1 MATDFIAIPDWFPW
15 QNQGAGCALADLN
28 GDGQL
33 ELIVLQVD
41 NPTGANQ
48 AYYRVGWAVDSTGQV
63 SAGWSPWI
71 AIPDWFSWDNQG
83 ADISVADLNGDGQPE
98 LIVLQIDSPEGAN
111 QGYYRVGW
119 SLDGAGQVT
128 GGWSPWI
135 AVPDW
140 FAWENQGA
148 GIAIA
153 DLDGNGRPELV
164 VFQVD
169 SPAGLN
175 AGHYRVGWN
184 LDAGGQVTGGWSEWM
199 RADWFSWENQGAG
212 IAIADLDGNGR
223 PELVVFQIDNPAN
236 ANQASYQIGWNL
248 DRQGRVTGGWSPW
261 VVVSGWFSCEN
272 QGAAIALADFN
283 GDGRPELLNV
293 FIDHPPA
300 GNQGFYRVL
309 DLEIDLDRA
318 ADFGT
323 CRLLPENSQV
333 LAVHAALLH
342 TDRVCFFAGSS
353 NNPANAG
360 SEFRGIV
367 WNFGDHSFTRSQV
380 PADVFCSGHAF
391 LADGRLLVA
400 GGTLE
405 YDFGHPFFGLRE
417 ALAFDADAEQWTAVP
432 SMAGG
437 RWYPTLITLGDGRVL
452 AISGLGEDGLLN
464 LVPEIFSAAT
474 GWTALPALTAWSAVP
489 DSSTRRVPLY
499 AHLFLLRDGRV
510 FYSGGQYGGNE
521 GLNPCLLDLVA
532 SSMTEVPGLIGHEA
546 QSHRNQAASVLLPP
560 AQDQRVMLIGGGAAD
575 AAAHATTEAINNVNV
590 IDLAAN
596 QPQYRDTAPLQ
607 YARMNHNAVLLP
619 DRTVLVAGGSRMD
632 ESRVAATLVA
642 EIYDPARE
650 TWASAAAARVPRLYH
665 SVAVLLPDGTVI
677 TAGSNPARGDEE
689 LRLELFHP
697 PYLFR
702 GPRPVIDSVA
712 QTFVYGETIDIQCR
726 EAADIRWVSLIR
738 PTSTTHCL
746 NSDQRLVDVPF
757 SLGAGDRLAA
767 TIPNEPN
774 LAPPGWYMLFLTN
787 RTGIPSVASW
797 VRLIAADALATVADS
812 TG

>member
-15 QNQGAGCALADLN
+15 QNHGAGCALADLN

-33 ELIVLQVD
+33 ELIVLQID
-41 NPTGANQ
+41 NPAGVNQ

-63 SAGWSPWI
+63 TAGWSPWI
-71 AIPDWFSWDNQG
+71 AVPDWFAWENQG
-83 ADISVADLNGDGQPE
+83 ADIAVADLNGDGRPE
-98 LIVLQIDSPEGAN
+98 LILFQIDSPEGAN

-153 DLDGNGRPELV
+153 DLDGDGRPELV

-169 SPAGLN
+169 APEALN
-175 AGHYRVGWN
+175 AGYYRVGWN
-184 LDAGGQVTGGWSEWM
+184 LDADGQITGGWSEWM

-212 IAIADLDGNGR
+212 IAIDDLDGNGR
-223 PELVVFQIDNPAN
+223 PELILFQIDNPAD
-236 ANQASYQIGWNL
+236 ANQASYQIGWDL
-248 DRQGRVTGGWSPW
+248 DAQGRVTGGWSPW
-261 VVVSGWFSCEN
+261 VPVPGWFSWEN
-272 QGAAIALADFN
+272 QGAGIALADVN
-283 GDGRPELLNV
+283 GDGRPELLIV

-300 GNQGFYRVL
+300 GNQGFYRVV

-318 ADFGT
+318 TDFGIW
-323 CRLLPENSQV
+323 RLLPENSQV

-342 TDRVCFFAGSS
+342 TDRLCFFAGSS
-353 NNPANAG
+353 NNPANLG
-360 SEFRGIV
+360 SEFRGVI

-380 PADVFCSGHAF
+380 PIDVFCSGHAF

-405 YDFGHPFFGLRE
+405 YDFGHPFFGLSE
-417 ALAFDADAEQWTAVP
+417 ALAFDANAEQWIPAP

-437 RWYPTLITLGDGRVL
+437 RWYPTLITVGDGRVL

-474 GWTALPALTAWSAVP
+474 GWTALPNLTSWSAVP
-489 DSSTRRVPLY
+489 DTSTRRVPLY
-499 AHLFLLRDGRV
+499 AHLFLLRDGRL

-546 QSHRNQAASVLLPP
+546 QSHRNQAASVVLPP

-575 AAAHATTEAINNVNV
+575 AAAHATAEAINNVNV

-607 YARMNHNAVLLP
+607 YARMHHNAVLLP

-632 ESRVAATLVA
+632 ESRVAATLVP
-642 EIYDPARE
+642 EIYDPAGE

-665 SVAVLLPDGTVI
+665 SVALLLPDGTVI

-702 GPRPVIDSVA
+702 GPRPVIDTVA
-712 QTFVYGETIDIQCR
+712 EAFDYGETIDIQCR

-757 SLGAGDRLAA
+757 SLGTGDRLEA
-767 TIPNEPN
+767 TIPNAPN

-797 VRLIAADALATVADS
+797 VRLNAADALATVADS
-812 TG
+812 IG